1 MLKGACGPNQRVHY
15 IYLEHSKIGS
25 LVPKS
30 KQGRRYTMTELDIEL
45 TAACNRLRIMIRN
58 EQQLERN
65 AEKWDAM
72 AKTSTIQRRIKNEVN
87 NVQVNVSFN
96 KR

>member
-1 MLKGACGPNQRVHY
+1 
-15 IYLEHSKIGS
+15 
-25 LVPKS
+25 
-30 KQGRRYTMTELDIEL
+30 MTELDIEL

-72 AKTSTIQRRIKNEVN
+72 AKTSTIQRRIKNEVGSI
-87 NVQVNVSFN
+87 QVNVSFN

>member
-1 MLKGACGPNQRVHY
+1 MSE
-15 IYLEHSKIGS
+15 I
-25 LVPKS
+25 
-30 KQGRRYTMTELDIEL
+30 DIEL

-72 AKTSTIQRRIKNEVN
+72 AKTSTIKRRLKNEVG

>member
-1 MLKGACGPNQRVHY
+1 
-15 IYLEHSKIGS
+15 
-25 LVPKS
+25 
-30 KQGRRYTMTELDIEL
+30 MTELGIEL
-45 TAACNRLRIMIRN
+45 TASCNRLRIMIRN

-72 AKTSTIQRRIKNEVN
+72 AKTSTIQRRLKDEANGIK
-87 NVQVNVSFN
+87 VNVSFN

>member
-1 MLKGACGPNQRVHY
+1 MSE
-15 IYLEHSKIGS
+15 I
-25 LVPKS
+25 
-30 KQGRRYTMTELDIEL
+30 DIEL

-72 AKTSTIQRRIKNEVN
+72 AKTSTIQRRIKNEVG

>member
-1 MLKGACGPNQRVHY
+1 
-15 IYLEHSKIGS
+15 
-25 LVPKS
+25 
-30 KQGRRYTMTELDIEL
+30 MTELDIEL
-45 TAACNRLRIMIRN
+45 TAACNKLRIMIRN

-72 AKTSTIQRRIKNEVN
+72 AKTSTIQRRIKNEVG

>member
-1 MLKGACGPNQRVHY
+1 
-15 IYLEHSKIGS
+15 
-25 LVPKS
+25 
-30 KQGRRYTMTELDIEL
+30 MTELDIEL

-58 EQQLERN
+58 EKQLERN

-72 AKTSTIQRRIKNEVN
+72 AKTSTIQRRIKNEAN
-87 NVQVNVSFN
+87 GIQVNLSFN

>member
-1 MLKGACGPNQRVHY
+1 
-15 IYLEHSKIGS
+15 
-25 LVPKS
+25 
-30 KQGRRYTMTELDIEL
+30 MTELDIEL
-45 TAACNRLRIMIRN
+45 TAACDRLRIMIRN

-65 AEKWDAM
+65 AEKWNAM

-87 NVQVNVSFN
+87 NLQANVSYN